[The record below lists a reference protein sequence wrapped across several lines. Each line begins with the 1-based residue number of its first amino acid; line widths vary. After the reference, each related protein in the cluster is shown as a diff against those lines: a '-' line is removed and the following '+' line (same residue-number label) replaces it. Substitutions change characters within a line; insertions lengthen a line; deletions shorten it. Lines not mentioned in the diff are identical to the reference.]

1 MVGRGNRMGQV
12 KTNSTDIEN
21 NSVEKFKVF
30 EEQYIFSEKLL
41 TKLLKDQESQ
51 NRYVSQELYHVI
63 AQSLY
68 SILLGL
74 RMTID
79 SVVDE
84 SLKGYLKELEKSGD
98 ELLKKVK
105 RLSFEL
111 YPLFIEDIGFVAA
124 LKADINFLRQEGIN
138 IKFQIN
144 ETMEN
149 ANYEKQLLFYQVTN
163 EIMHFISKEVKSD
176 RLKIIISFLEEM
188 EDRFIFTFTN
198 NSKALNRKSIED
210 SLVLT
215 KKRLVGWNGEIQ
227 ILNGGEDCNEWSIE
241 AIIPKPL

>member
-1 MVGRGNRMGQV
+1 MEQYESDSN
-12 KTNSTDIEN
+12 E
-21 NSVEKFKVF
+21 VEDNGFEKYKVY
-30 EEQYIFSEKLL
+30 EEQYIFSEQLL

-51 NRYVSQELYHVI
+51 NRYVSQELYHII

-124 LKADINFLRQEGIN
+124 LKADINLLRQEGIN
-138 IKFQIN
+138 IKLQIN
-144 ETMEN
+144 ETMET
-149 ANYEKQLLFYQVTN
+149 ANYEKQLLFYKVTN
-163 EIMHFISKEVKSD
+163 EIMHYITKEVKAD
-176 RLKIIISFLEEM
+176 RFKIIISFLEEM

-198 NSKALNRKSIED
+198 NSKAFNRKSIED

-227 ILNGGEDCNEWSIE
+227 ILNGGEECNEWSIE